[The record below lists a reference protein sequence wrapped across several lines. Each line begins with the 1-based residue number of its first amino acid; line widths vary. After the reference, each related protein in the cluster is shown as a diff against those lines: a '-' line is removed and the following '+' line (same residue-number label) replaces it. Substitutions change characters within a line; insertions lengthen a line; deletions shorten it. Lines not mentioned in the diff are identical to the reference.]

1 MVKVG
6 FFRSIHFKF
15 TVIYV
20 LLIIIAM
27 QIIGV
32 YFVKQLE
39 SSLTNNFENSLEQR
53 ISLLQYNVTQEL
65 GKETPGQK
73 KDEKAIR
80 ENLAS
85 DLSSFKKNDSTI
97 KEVQVIDSNAVVLAT
112 ADPNQQDI
120 VGKKTTKP
128 LVLQQLVLAPDVKP
142 DKNPIK
148 VDPSTNE
155 RVEISATPFRI
166 NRSKQDPDGI
176 IYVEASMKDV
186 YSQIRLINGI
196 LATGTGISLAITAV
210 LGVILARTITRPLS
224 DMRKQAMELA
234 RGNFKRKV
242 RVYGHDEIGQ
252 LAATFNH
259 LTEELDDAHA
269 QTEGERKKL
278 DSVITNMTDGVVA
291 TNRLGEIIL
300 INDVALQMLN
310 VSRETAIDLSVI
322 KLLDIEEDFSF
333 EQLIEE
339 QESLILD
346 VSIEDKPY
354 ILKVNFSIIQ
364 QEQGR
369 IDGLIAVIYDITEQ
383 EKIDQERREFVAN
396 VSHELRTPLTTMRSY
411 LEALADGAWED
422 KEIAPH
428 FLHVTQ
434 NETERMIRLVN
445 DLLHLSKLDSKDDR
459 LSPEWINFTD
469 FFNKIIDRFEM
480 TKSHHVSFRR
490 LLPDKDLYV
499 EIDTDK
505 ITQVLDN
512 IISNAMK
519 YSPEGGLITF
529 RVIEEEEEIVISVKD
544 EGVGIPKDSVKKIFE
559 RFYRVDK
566 ARTRKLGGTGL
577 GLAIAKEMVNA
588 HDGEIWAESK
598 EGKGTVVS
606 FTLPYSPIEEDEWDE
621 A

>member
-1 MVKVG
+1 MGRVG

-39 SSLTNNFENSLEQR
+39 KSLTDNFKKSLEQR
-53 ISLLQYNVTQEL
+53 ISLLEYNVTQEL
-65 GKETPGQK
+65 AKETPGQK
-73 KDEKAIR
+73 INEKSIK

-85 DLSSFKKNDSTI
+85 DLYSFKNNDGTI
-97 KEVQVIDSNAVVLAT
+97 KEVQVIDKNAVVLAT
-112 ADPNQQDI
+112 ADPNQQDV

-128 LVLQQLVLAPDVKP
+128 LVLAQLVLPTSEKP
-142 DKNPIK
+142 TDNSIK

-155 RVEISATPFRI
+155 RVRISATPFRI
-166 NRSKQDPDGI
+166 NRSKQDPDGV

-186 YSQIRLINGI
+186 YSQIRLINSI
-196 LATGTGISLAITAV
+196 LASGTGISLAITAV

-234 RGNFKRKV
+234 KGNFKRKV

-259 LTEELDDAHA
+259 LTEELDEAHA

-322 KLLDIEEDFSF
+322 KLLDIEEEFTF

-346 VSIEDKPY
+346 VSTEDKPY
-354 ILKVNFSIIQ
+354 ILRVNFSIIQ

-411 LEALADGAWED
+411 LEALAEGAWED

-445 DLLHLSKLDSKDDR
+445 DLLNLSKLDSKDYR

-480 TKSHHVSFRR
+480 TKSQHVSFRR

-544 EGVGIPKDSVKKIFE
+544 EGVGIPKDSMKKIFE